1 MLLNWSTFSN
11 RPSRLHRKHSLT
23 TFCERLPFSPQDAE
37 EKERRAVARSE
48 ALILSLQQQRDQAN
62 ALHKQAEER
71 AAELAEELQRLIK
84 SNKSAI
90 TRVQNAPT
98 QRPSTAPTPREGF
111 PSIRRPPPAL
121 QISVPPQGAGTSS
134 LGSPL
139 PAPSPI
145 PSLGL
150 SYAASPRPGK
160 PLTSPRVLLTSP
172 RGRAPGGAEIFENL
186 DFDGN
191 HDAAGREFRGNDPGS
206 GFQAAA
212 ESADFQGLGEG
223 DVGQGANL
231 EQENELLRHSLAGL
245 AAQNEQIR
253 AVVHHMRG
261 EMEELQKRAAVAMTP
276 RVGKAEG
283 KRILFAGNAPGEVG
297 TEEDQPP
304 EGRRQL
310 GNDLEE
316 AGNNVTRSEVD
327 GWPRAG
333 GAAAEDAEEESGGG
347 LNPPQEVEQLREEL
361 GIVQQRLAQMSARL
375 EPVLTTVENLQH
387 PLYTARVTGYAY
399 PLDRALGE
407 REGLAPMHFPGD
419 RHGGGLVGFEGLGH
433 PAPGGE
439 LGVALEEVQRLAD
452 ERDRLME
459 LSNALRADLKR
470 RTTANPPVKQV
481 ANPDRADP
489 NPQPSAQLERGFLAQ
504 RAAPPQPVRQT
515 APQSRGMGEAQA
527 KQNESVRAA
536 AGSKRTDGGMG
547 PSAGGPFVVSGV
559 QAPRATVVEII
570 HKVRALEAV
579 RPLCTCL
586 GDFVAFL

>member
-1 MLLNWSTFSN
+1 M
-11 RPSRLHRKHSLT
+11 
-23 TFCERLPFSPQDAE
+23 
-37 EKERRAVARSE
+37 
-48 ALILSLQQQRDQAN
+48 
-62 ALHKQAEER
+62 
-71 AAELAEELQRLIK
+71 
-84 SNKSAI
+84 
-90 TRVQNAPT
+90 
-98 QRPSTAPTPREGF
+98 
-111 PSIRRPPPAL
+111 
-121 QISVPPQGAGTSS
+121 
-134 LGSPL
+134 
-139 PAPSPI
+139 
-145 PSLGL
+145 
-150 SYAASPRPGK
+150 
-160 PLTSPRVLLTSP
+160 PLTSPRALLTSP

-212 ESADFQGLGEG
+212 ESAGFQGLGEG
-223 DVGQGANL
+223 DVGQGGNL

-276 RVGKAEG
+276 RVGKPEG
-283 KRILFAGNAPGEVG
+283 KRVLFAGNAPGEVG
-297 TEEDQPP
+297 TKGDQPP
-304 EGRRQL
+304 EERRQL
-310 GNDLEE
+310 GDDLEE
-316 AGNNVTRSEVD
+316 TGNDVTSSGVD
-327 GWPRAG
+327 GWPRG
-333 GAAAEDAEEESGGG
+333 GAAAEHAEEESGLDGVV
-347 LNPPQEVEQLREEL
+347 NAPPPQEVEQLREEL
-361 GIVQQRLAQMSARL
+361 GNVQQRLAQMSARL

-387 PLYTARVTGYAY
+387 PLHNARATGYAY

-439 LGVALEEVQRLAD
+439 LGVALEEVQRLAE

-481 ANPDRADP
+481 ANPDGQIRADS
-489 NPQPSAQLERGFLAQ
+489 NPQPSAQLEREFLGQ

-515 APQSRGMGEAQA
+515 IPQSKGMGEAQM
-527 KQNESVRAA
+527 KHNESVRAA
-536 AGSKRTDGGMG
+536 GGSKKMEGGMD

-579 RPLCTCL
+579 RSLFKCS
-586 GDFVAFL
+586 GDFIAFL